1 MQLDLFSTTVHMRCI
16 DPVRN
21 KRRFYALTLQ
31 KTLFGQ
37 WAVVREWGRIGS
49 CAGQRLENWFDE
61 AAMACAFINEIEA
74 RKRRRGY
81 V

>member
-1 MQLDLFSTTVHMRCI
+1 MQLDLFSMTVHMRCI

-21 KRRFYALTLQ
+21 KRRYYALTLE

-49 CAGQRLENWFDE
+49 CTGQKLENWFDE
-61 AAMACAFINEIEA
+61 AAVAWAFIKEIQA
-74 RKRRRGY
+74 QKRRRGY